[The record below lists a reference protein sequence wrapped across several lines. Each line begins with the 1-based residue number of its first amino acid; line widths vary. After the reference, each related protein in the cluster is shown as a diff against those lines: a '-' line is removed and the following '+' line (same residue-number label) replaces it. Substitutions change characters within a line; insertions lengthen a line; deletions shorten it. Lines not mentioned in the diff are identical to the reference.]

1 MERSRRGPPCAP
13 VLLAM
18 GVGVPSAGGGITPNA
33 MSFCREFLEKAP
45 DAELD
50 QAEGSTHAEQSSDCQ
65 MLLIENWE

>member
-1 MERSRRGPPCAP
+1 MERSRRGPHCAP

-18 GVGVPSAGGGITPNA
+18 GGGALGCGGITPNA
-33 MSFCREFLEKAP
+33 MSFCREFLEKRP

-50 QAEGSTHAEQSSDCQ
+50 QAEGSTHAEQSSGCQ